1 MSNNIW
7 KPMVCHFGAHQCE
20 LPTGQYLYLVKGL
33 TRAPIC
39 ASCATIPYT
48 LNIPNNEKSW
58 FIDVYKKN

>member
-1 MSNNIW
+1 
-7 KPMVCHFGAHQCE
+7 MVCHFGAHQCE

-39 ASCATIPYT
+39 ASCFTIPET
-48 LNIPNNEKSW
+48 SKTITNNQKSW